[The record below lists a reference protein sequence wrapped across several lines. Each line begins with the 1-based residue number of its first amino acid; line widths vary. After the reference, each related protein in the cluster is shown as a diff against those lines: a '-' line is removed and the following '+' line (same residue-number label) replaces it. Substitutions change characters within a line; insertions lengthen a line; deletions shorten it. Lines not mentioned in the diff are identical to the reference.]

1 MSDKPVVWVG
11 TPFILNF
18 DDPMEMFQPLVDEG
32 LEVRL
37 DECRGYMPEEDVI
50 AALPGVTAVI
60 AGAEPY
66 TAGVMDGAPGVKII
80 VRAGVGLN
88 NVDIPAAT
96 ERGILV
102 ANSAGQNSQSVAE
115 HLFGMLLC
123 AVRRIGWLDTE
134 IRKGLWREIQPP
146 MRPLNG
152 MTMGILGFGNIGKQ
166 VAKRAVAFDMK
177 VIAHDIVQDEE
188 TANALGVR
196 FVSLEELARESD
208 YLTCHVP
215 LTPETTHIIGREVL
229 SLMKPNAY
237 VFNTSR
243 GPVFDLDAVTEAL
256 QSGVIRGAGIDV
268 FPEEPPDYSHPVF
281 TLDNA
286 VLAPHLGGRG
296 EDAIRNTLRH
306 TTECVLAY
314 FRGERPTTLVNPE
327 AYEVLARGR

>member
-18 DDPMEMFQPLVDEG
+18 DDPMEMFRPLVDEG

-66 TAGVMDGAPGVKII
+66 TAGVMDGAPGVRII

-88 NVDIPAAT
+88 NVDIQAAT

-123 AVRRIGWLDTE
+123 AVRRIGWLDAN

-166 VAKRAVAFDMK
+166 VAKRAVAFDMN
-177 VIAHDIVQDEE
+177 VIAHDIVRDEE
-188 TANALGVR
+188 TAKALGVR

-215 LTPETTHIIGREVL
+215 LTPETTHIIDREIL
-229 SLMKPNAY
+229 SLMKPDAY

-243 GPVFDLDAVTEAL
+243 GPVFDLDAVAEAL
-256 QSGVIRGAGIDV
+256 RNGVIRGAGIDV

-281 TLDNA
+281 GLENA

-314 FRGERPTTLVNPE
+314 FRGERPSTLVNPE

>member
-115 HLFGMLLC
+115 HLFGLLLC

-188 TANALGVR
+188 TAKALGVR

-215 LTPETTHIIGREVL
+215 LTPGTTHIIGREIL
-229 SLMKPNAY
+229 SLMKPDAY

-243 GPVFDLDAVTEAL
+243 GPVFDLDAVAEAL
-256 QSGVIRGAGIDV
+256 QNGVIRGAGIDV

-314 FRGERPTTLVNPE
+314 FRGERPSTLVNPE

>member
-215 LTPETTHIIGREVL
+215 LTPGTTHIIGREVL
-229 SLMKPNAY
+229 SLMKPDAY

-243 GPVFDLDAVTEAL
+243 GPVFDLDAVAEAL
-256 QSGVIRGAGIDV
+256 QNGVIRGAGIDV

-314 FRGERPTTLVNPE
+314 FRGERPSTLVNPE

>member
-18 DDPMEMFQPLVDEG
+18 DDPMEMFQPLVEEG
-32 LEVRL
+32 LEVWL

-66 TAGVMDGAPGVKII
+66 TAKVMDNAPGVKII

-88 NVDIPAAT
+88 NVDISAAT

-123 AVRRIGWLDTE
+123 AVRRIGWLDAN

-166 VAKRAVAFDMK
+166 VAKRAVAFDME
-177 VIAHDIVQDEE
+177 VIAHDIVRDEE

-215 LTPETTHIIGREVL
+215 LTPETTHIINREIL
-229 SLMKPNAY
+229 SLMKPDAY

-243 GPVFDLDAVTEAL
+243 GPVFDLDAVAEAL
-256 QSGVIRGAGIDV
+256 QNGVIRGAGIDV
-268 FPEEPPDYSHPVF
+268 FPEEPPDYEHPVF
-281 TLDNA
+281 ALENA

-314 FRGERPTTLVNPE
+314 FRGDRPSTLVNPE
-327 AYEVLARGR
+327 VYEVLARER

>member
-18 DDPMEMFQPLVDEG
+18 DDPIEMFQPLVDEG

-66 TAGVMDGAPGVKII
+66 TAGVMDGAPGVRII

-123 AVRRIGWLDTE
+123 AVRRIGWLDAN

-166 VAKRAVAFDMK
+166 VAKRAVAFDMN
-177 VIAHDIVQDEE
+177 VIAYDIVRDEE
-188 TANALGVR
+188 TAKTLGVR

-215 LTPETTHIIGREVL
+215 LTPETTHIIDREIL
-229 SLMKPNAY
+229 SLMKPDAY

-243 GPVFDLDAVTEAL
+243 GPVFDLDAVAEAL
-256 QSGVIRGAGIDV
+256 RNGVIRGAGIDV

-281 TLDNA
+281 GLENA

-314 FRGERPTTLVNPE
+314 FRGERPSTLVNPE

>member
-18 DDPMEMFQPLVDEG
+18 DDPMEIFQPLVDEG

-50 AALPGVTAVI
+50 ASLPDVTAVI

-66 TAGVMDGAPGVKII
+66 TPKVMEGAPHLRII
-80 VRAGVGLN
+80 ARAGVGVN

-102 ANSAGQNSQSVAE
+102 ANAAGQNSQSVAE
-115 HLFGMLLC
+115 HLFGLMLC
-123 AVRRIGWLDTE
+123 ACRRIGWLDVN

-166 VAKRAVAFDMK
+166 VAKRAVAFDMN

-188 TANALGVR
+188 TAAKLGVR

-215 LTPETTHIIGREVL
+215 LTPETTHIINREVL
-229 SLMKPNAY
+229 SLMKTDAY

-243 GPVFDLDAVTEAL
+243 GLYSISTRWRTPCKRAS
-256 QSGVIRGAGIDV
+256 SGAQASTCSPRSRPITRIPSSRLKTPCSPRISAAGARMR
-268 FPEEPPDYSHPVF
+268 FATRS
-281 TLDNA
+281 
-286 VLAPHLGGRG
+286 
-296 EDAIRNTLRH
+296 
-306 TTECVLAY
+306 TTRPSAFSRT
-314 FRGERPTTLVNPE
+314 FR
-327 AYEVLARGR
+327 ARGRPRS

>member
-1 MSDKPVVWVG
+1 MSNKPVVWVG

-18 DDPMEMFQPLVDEG
+18 DDPMEMFRPLVEAG

-50 AALPGVTAVI
+50 AALPDVTAVI

-66 TAGVMDGAPGVKII
+66 TAGVMDGAPEVRII
-80 VRAGVGLN
+80 VRAGVGVN

-123 AVRRIGWLDTE
+123 AVRRIGWLDVN

-177 VIAHDIVQDEE
+177 VIAHDIVRDEE
-188 TANALGVR
+188 TAAALGVR
-196 FVSLEELARESD
+196 FVSLEELARGSD

-215 LTPETTHIIGREVL
+215 LTPETTHIIGREIL
-229 SLMKPNAY
+229 SLMKPDAY

-243 GPVFDLDAVTEAL
+243 GPVFDWTRWPRLSKTAS
-256 QSGVIRGAGIDV
+256 SGAQASTCSRRSRPIMLIPYSRSRTPCSPPTSAAGARMR
-268 FPEEPPDYSHPVF
+268 F
-281 TLDNA
+281 
-286 VLAPHLGGRG
+286 
-296 EDAIRNTLRH
+296 AIRSATRLS
-306 TTECVLAY
+306 A
-314 FRGERPTTLVNPE
+314 FWPTSG
-327 AYEVLARGR
+327 ARGRPRS

>member
-18 DDPMEMFQPLVDEG
+18 DDPMEMFQSLVEEG
-32 LEVRL
+32 LKVRL
-37 DECRGYMPEEDVI
+37 DECQGYMPEEDVI

-66 TAGVMDGAPGVKII
+66 TANVMDNTPDVKII
-80 VRAGVGLN
+80 ARAGVGVN
-88 NVDIPAAT
+88 NVDVAAAT

-102 ANSAGQNSQSVAE
+102 TNAAGQNSQSVAE
-115 HLFGMLLC
+115 HLFGLLLC
-123 AVRRIGWLDTE
+123 AVRRIGWLDMN

-152 MTMGILGFGNIGKQ
+152 MTMGILGFGNIGRQ
-166 VAKRAVAFDMK
+166 VAKRAVAFDMN
-177 VIAHDIVQDEE
+177 VIAHDIVRDEE
-188 TANALGVR
+188 TAAGLGVR

-215 LTPETTHIIGREVL
+215 LTPETTHIINRETL
-229 SLMKPNAY
+229 RLMKPDAY

-243 GPVFDLDAVTEAL
+243 GPVFDLDAVAEAL
-256 QSGVIRGAGIDV
+256 QNGVIRGAGIDV
-268 FPEEPPDYSHPVF
+268 FPEEPPDYDHPIF

-306 TTECVLAY
+306 STECVLAY
-314 FRGERPTTLVNPE
+314 FRGERPSTLVNPE
-327 AYEVLARGR
+327 VYEVLSRGR

>member
-18 DDPMEMFQPLVDEG
+18 DDPMEIFQPLVDEG

-50 AALPGVTAVI
+50 ASLPDVTAVI

-66 TAGVMDGAPGVKII
+66 TPKVMEGAPALRII
-80 VRAGVGLN
+80 ARAGVGVN

-102 ANSAGQNSQSVAE
+102 ANAAGQNSQSVAE
-115 HLFGMLLC
+115 HLFGLMLC
-123 AVRRIGWLDTE
+123 ACRRIGWLDVN

-146 MRPLNG
+146 VRPLNG

-188 TANALGVR
+188 TANELGVR

-215 LTPETTHIIGREVL
+215 LTPETTHIINREDF
-229 SLMKPNAY
+229 KPHEARRLRLQHLARARIRY
-237 VFNTSR
+237 RR
-243 GPVFDLDAVTEAL
+243 G
-256 QSGVIRGAGIDV
+256 
-268 FPEEPPDYSHPVF
+268 
-281 TLDNA
+281 
-286 VLAPHLGGRG
+286 GGRPSRAASSG
-296 EDAIRNTLRH
+296 AQASTCSPRSRPITRIPSSGWRTPCSPPTSAAGARMRFATPCTTRPSAFSRTLR
-306 TTECVLAY
+306 
-314 FRGERPTTLVNPE
+314 
-327 AYEVLARGR
+327 ARGRPRS

>member
-18 DDPMEMFQPLVDEG
+18 DDPMEMFRPLVDEG

-37 DECRGYMPEEDVI
+37 DECRGYMPEEAVI

-96 ERGILV
+96 EHGILV

-115 HLFGMLLC
+115 HLFGLLLC

-166 VAKRAVAFDMK
+166 VAKRAVAFDMN
-177 VIAHDIVQDEE
+177 VIAHDIVRDEE
-188 TANALGVR
+188 TAAELGVR

-215 LTPETTHIIGREVL
+215 LTPETTHIIGREIL
-229 SLMKPNAY
+229 SLMKPDAY

-243 GPVFDLDAVTEAL
+243 GPVFDLDAVAEAL
-256 QSGVIRGAGIDV
+256 QEGVIRGAGIDV
-268 FPEEPPDYSHPVF
+268 FPEEPPDYAHPIF

-314 FRGERPTTLVNPE
+314 FRGERPSTLVNPE
-327 AYEVLARGR
+327 AYEVLPRGR